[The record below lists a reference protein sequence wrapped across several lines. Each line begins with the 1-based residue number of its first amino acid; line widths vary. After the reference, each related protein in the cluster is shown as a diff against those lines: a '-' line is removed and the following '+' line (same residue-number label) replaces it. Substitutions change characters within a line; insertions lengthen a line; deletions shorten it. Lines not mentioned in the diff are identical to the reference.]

1 MINIIT
7 ELRSKIE
14 GSKDKYK
21 LYNQKNVLELPLMI
35 PLGVSIMDFMDD
47 FFMKYKILLE
57 DSTDI
62 MAKVGI
68 KDHDKIIAFVE
79 NLAEA
84 YKYMHAQVLSG
95 NMLDAF
101 SKLYN
106 VLNENLFIPISISSG
121 TFYRAR
127 WGVQYRRKED
137 FWHIPFPLRY
147 LCDSYRFSISGYP
160 CLYIGYTK
168 EICKK
173 EVGNDPCSVIQIELK
188 GQLNLIDL
196 TWDVDFLK
204 DSSPDTFLM
213 AYPIIAACYVVPFYC
228 TQNEMSC
235 KEIKAKFKEQYI
247 FPQFV
252 TMYIKKA
259 FDGKIDGIRYF
270 TTRDPNLDPTNNNGK
285 DIVLFPHFNGTDV
298 EKYDM
303 SLIDK
308 FDWNEITMM

>member
-101 SKLYN
+101 
-106 VLNENLFIPISISSG
+106 
-121 TFYRAR
+121 
-127 WGVQYRRKED
+127 
-137 FWHIPFPLRY
+137 
-147 LCDSYRFSISGYP
+147 
-160 CLYIGYTK
+160 
-168 EICKK
+168 
-173 EVGNDPCSVIQIELK
+173 
-188 GQLNLIDL
+188 
-196 TWDVDFLK
+196 
-204 DSSPDTFLM
+204 
-213 AYPIIAACYVVPFYC
+213 
-228 TQNEMSC
+228 
-235 KEIKAKFKEQYI
+235 
-247 FPQFV
+247 
-252 TMYIKKA
+252 
-259 FDGKIDGIRYF
+259 RYF
-270 TTRDPNLDPTNNNGK
+270 VYLSLESVSIWFRSCGVTSLG
-285 DIVLFPHFNGTDV
+285 FPGLHGSCIALSANISKSSSFTP
-298 EKYDM
+298 
-303 SLIDK
+303 
-308 FDWNEITMM
+308 